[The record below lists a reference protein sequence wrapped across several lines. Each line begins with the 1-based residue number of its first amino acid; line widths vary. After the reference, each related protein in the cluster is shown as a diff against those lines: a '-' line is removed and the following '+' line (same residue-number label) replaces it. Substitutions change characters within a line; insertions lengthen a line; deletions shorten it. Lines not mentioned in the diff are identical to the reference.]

1 MMKQNESNPNKKRS
15 TMGTILSGILAVV
28 MAGFLAVAG
37 FFGLAKFTTANML
50 SKDMVQA
57 ASSQFFDAKGNLLST
72 TDSEEDRL
80 PVPISKVPKN
90 LQNAFLAAED
100 IRFYEHGGIDFKGI
114 ARAVYT
120 NVRYGEVQGGSTIT
134 QQLAKNYFLTQ
145 ERTFDRK
152 IHEAFIALQL
162 EQKYSKQEIFEMY
175 LNQIYFGQGSYGVE
189 TAANTYFG
197 KHVQDLNLAE
207 CAMIAGL
214 PKSPNYYS
222 PISNPKAGAER
233 QKTVLEQMVKYGFIT
248 QAQMDQALKT
258 KLVYKRLATSLGSK
272 KYFVDYCIQL
282 LIDQYGPDAVY
293 KQGLKVYT
301 TIDPAMQK
309 AAEEAAKLA
318 PDYYTDKS
326 GNKQPEAAIVAVD
339 PKNGFIKAMI
349 GGRGTDQF
357 NRAVLAERQ
366 PGSSFK
372 PFVYLNAIEQGA
384 NPNTM
389 IDDSP
394 IKGNWNPQN
403 YDRRF
408 HGKITMRTAII
419 NSYNIPAIKMSNQY
433 GNEKVVALAK
443 KMGISTLVE
452 NGKMTDANPSMA
464 LGGLTHGVTPLE
476 MAGAFGAMANMG
488 KYNKPIAISKIIDRN
503 GKVMY
508 EYKADPVEVCKPSS
522 AYMLVDMMRDVM
534 RRGTGTGAA
543 ISRPC
548 AGKTGTTSEY
558 RDAWFVGFTPN
569 LSCAVWIGDD
579 NNEPLAG
586 MTGGGEPAG
595 LWHAFMSNV
604 IDEDLLPYE
613 DFVKPEGFHMPAPIA
628 DIGGGSSGKKDG
640 KSSDGSSSS
649 SSSSS
654 SGSSSSGG
662 GSSAPAGNK
671 EVRKN
676 SADIDRG
683 ALPGASSGGKVN
695 VPKPPKPAAAKPA
708 PAAPAPA
715 KQPPKPPRPAASVP
729 VAPKKN

>member
-1 MMKQNESNPNKKRS
+1 MSNQENVKKKRS
-15 TMGTILSGILAVV
+15 IMGTIFSCLLAIV
-28 MAGFLAVAG
+28 MAGMLSVAA
-37 FFGLAKFTTANML
+37 FFGLAKFSTANML
-50 SKDMVQA
+50 SKDMIQP
-57 ASSQFFDAKGNLLST
+57 ASSQFFDAKGTLLCT
-72 TDSEEDRL
+72 VDSEEDRL
-80 PVPISKVPKN
+80 PVTFNKVPKN

-114 ARAVYT
+114 ARALYT
-120 NVRYGEVQGGSTIT
+120 NVLYGEMQGGSTIT

-145 ERTFDRK
+145 DRTVARK

-175 LNQIYFGQGSYGVE
+175 LNQIYFGAGAYGVE

-207 CAMIAGL
+207 CAMLAGI

-222 PISNPKAGAER
+222 PTANPKAAAAR
-233 QKTVLEQMVKYGFIT
+233 QKTVLEQMVKYGFIN
-248 QAQMDQALKT
+248 QAQMDKAEAT
-258 KLVYKRLATSLGSK
+258 KLVYKSLTTNLGSK

-301 TIDPAMQK
+301 TLDPDMQACAEK
-309 AAEEAAKLA
+309 AAKET
-318 PDYYTDKS
+318 PTYYTDK
-326 GNKQPEAAIVAVD
+326 NKQKQPQSAIVAVD
-339 PKNGFIKAMI
+339 PQTGYIKAMI

-372 PFVYLNAIEQGA
+372 PFVYLNALEQGA
-384 NPNTM
+384 TPNTM

-394 IKGNWNPQN
+394 IPGAWNPQN

-408 HGKITMRTAII
+408 HGKITMRTALI
-419 NSYNIPAIKMSNQY
+419 NSFNIPAIKMSNQY
-433 GNEKVVALAK
+433 GNDKVVALAK
-443 KMGISTLVE
+443 KMGITTLVE
-452 NGKMTDANPSMA
+452 SGKLTDANPSMA

-488 KYNKPIAISKIIDRN
+488 KFNKPIAISKIVDRN
-503 GKVMY
+503 GKVIFQH
-508 EYKADPVEVCKPSS
+508 EPNPVQVCKPAS

-558 RDAWFVGFTPN
+558 HDAWFVGYTPN

-579 NNEPLAG
+579 NNEPLSG
-586 MTGGGEPAG
+586 MTGGGEPAT
-595 LWHAFMSNV
+595 LWHIFMSNV
-604 IDEDLLPYE
+604 VNENLLPYA
-613 DFVKPEGFHMPAPIA
+613 DFEKPDGFKMPAPVA
-628 DIGGGSSGKKDG
+628 DIGGGDKDKKKDEKKDDKKPADNNANKNIDAG
-640 KSSDGSSSS
+640 KLPGSSN
-649 SSSSS
+649 
-654 SGSSSSGG
+654 GG
-662 GSSAPAGNK
+662 QVNVPRPPKPSTSKPSTPAVPK
-671 EVRKN
+671 
-676 SADIDRG
+676 S
-683 ALPGASSGGKVN
+683 
-695 VPKPPKPAAAKPA
+695 VPKPPSKT
-708 PAAPAPA
+708 
-715 KQPPKPPRPAASVP
+715 
-729 VAPKKN
+729 N